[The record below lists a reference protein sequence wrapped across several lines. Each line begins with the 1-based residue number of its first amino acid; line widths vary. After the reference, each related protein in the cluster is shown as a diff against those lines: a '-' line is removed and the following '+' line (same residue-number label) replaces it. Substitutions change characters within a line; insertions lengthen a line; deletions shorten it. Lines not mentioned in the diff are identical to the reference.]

1 MYINDCVFKK
11 IKIHNNFM
19 YKLSEDINKSVL
31 FNEFLKKN
39 DFSNIPRY

>member
-11 IKIHNNFM
+11 NKFRNYFM

-31 FNEFLKKN
+31 FKEFMKKI